1 MCYCYLFLCNTLYI
15 FLLNNSFFYII
26 CCFPFTLIS
35 YSVFVYVFL
44 HLFLIFVTYLHN
56 TVDRVSVVVV
66 VFVVNMA
73 ANRQKWELLLFAA
86 AAAFVAQ
93 ILISNAIFVL
103 DGFC

>member
-1 MCYCYLFLCNTLYI
+1 M
-15 FLLNNSFFYII
+15 
-26 CCFPFTLIS
+26 
-35 YSVFVYVFL
+35 
-44 HLFLIFVTYLHN
+44 
-56 TVDRVSVVVV
+56 DRVSVVVV

-86 AAAFVAQ
+86 AAFVAQ

>member
-1 MCYCYLFLCNTLYI
+1 M
-15 FLLNNSFFYII
+15 
-26 CCFPFTLIS
+26 
-35 YSVFVYVFL
+35 
-44 HLFLIFVTYLHN
+44 
-56 TVDRVSVVVV
+56 DRVSVVVV